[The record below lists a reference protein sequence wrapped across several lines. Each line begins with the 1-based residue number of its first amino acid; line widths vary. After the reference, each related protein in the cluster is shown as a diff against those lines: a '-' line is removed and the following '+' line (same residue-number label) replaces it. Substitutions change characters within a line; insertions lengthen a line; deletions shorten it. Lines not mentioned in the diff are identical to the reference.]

1 PRVKSDEQGVILIAL
16 LWILVALTVIAL
28 SFSRESLV
36 EVTVARNTR
45 DLTNA
50 YYVARAGLNT
60 AVYRLL
66 EKRATGPSQGIEAQ
80 QVVDPLDLGV
90 LEGSFGGGFYKV
102 DIQDE
107 SGKINPNFAQEE
119 QMHTLLDALG
129 IRKEDADVIV

>member
-1 PRVKSDEQGVILIAL
+1 MIPRAKSDQKGVILIAL

-36 EVTVARNTR
+36 EVSVARNTR
-45 DLTNA
+45 DLTDA
-50 YYVARAGLNT
+50 YYVARSGLNT

-66 EKRATGPSQGIEAQ
+66 EKRMTGQSQGIEAQ

-90 LEGSFGGGFYKV
+90 LEGSAGGGFYRV

-119 QMHTLLDALG
+119 QMHSLLD
-129 IRKEDADVIV
+129 